1 MAQRVVVDTNVF
13 VAALKSA
20 QGASREV
27 LRLCLQREC
36 QPLVGVKLLAEYED
50 TLGREVLFKDS
61 PLSSGER
68 DELLNAYLSVCE
80 WVQVFFLWRPNLPDE
95 GDNHLVELAVAG
107 AAEKLITHNTRD
119 LQQGELRF
127 PQLEIVTPGEFLK
140 NWRSIHGDDDHS
152 NS

>member
-107 AAEKLITHNTRD
+107 AAEKLILATCNKANCGSRN
-119 LQQGELRF
+119 
-127 PQLEIVTPGEFLK
+127 LK
-140 NWRSIHGDDDHS
+140 L
-152 NS
+152 